1 MITNYGFSQEQL
13 GSIYEVI
20 KNIKKVNDSPT
31 SLSKIDG
38 IEYFVDNQ
46 KNFYV
51 SYCKSTY
58 TENGLISNLV
68 YTCVNPFG
76 AIINLNEIYENE
88 QAIVN
93 KLSRYQKI
101 TVI

>member
-1 MITNYGFSQEQL
+1 MITNYGFTQEQL
-13 GSIYEVI
+13 ASIYEVI
-20 KNIKKVNDSPT
+20 KNIKQINDSQT

-38 IEYFVDNQ
+38 IQYYADNQ

-58 TENGLISNLV
+58 TENGLISDLI

-76 AIINLNEIYENE
+76 AIINLNEIYDST
-88 QAIVN
+88 QGIVS
-93 KLSRYQKI
+93 KLSKCQII